1 MVVQIKEHSTKEYKS
16 LLQKIGNCFTELNAE
31 YISAQTQS
39 SALKE
44 AWFAYGIVKTL
55 LQNVPLLGFGSL
67 RSKQDLIDS
76 IEIHS
81 KKYLSMFEAQEVG
94 RETALIFQTN
104 LTNLSNHCTHS
115 KQPQSHSLTA
125 QEFDVIR
132 DLATDVLQK
141 CQSLFAE
148 QAYNQETLD
157 RLQASSIV
165 FNDLKLAVKQQFQL
179 LDKLL
184 LVKELWQIQHYAAE
198 NVNNL
203 SYDFNLNPRATLA
216 QVSSDDVDQTF
227 EQLTNIFTDTHLAL
241 QNLSNE
247 RLIDLYDRLE
257 NFEPQ
262 AIVLNNLLQK
272 LHREAQFRY
281 GFNRLS
287 DSGYELLKRF
297 QSYDAIAHQIEIAE
311 FAISESYLLKKNTF
325 LQEVV
330 NTISKHVDNIKAVG
344 AAKDP
349 CVKSVM
355 TMLKQNLAHAHS
367 SEQSPATTLSLITD
381 KLAAGI
387 DSHIYKRYAEL
398 DKFAT
403 SSLKTKYENLFHDLK
418 QLLEGDVA
426 RSHNFLQQSIVR
438 KVAQDYH
445 FSNLIGSYPKLKT
458 IAAERAAIAKMLLE
472 INFVEMFNENHPN
485 SITSLNLKKN
495 IKDSNPQ
502 TIVDYV
508 QSIVHALV
516 TQSSAAQL
524 ESLSETIQGDSK
536 VQNILREEIAK
547 HTLARTSIV
556 KMFYSMVTGRKQE
569 FNKLKTIN
577 KNMQATSPEL
587 EQIKQTPA
595 KARKQ
600 MESLVKER
608 SENEGMINK
617 AKVVDTNTETLNS

>member
-1 MVVQIKEHSTKEYKS
+1 MVVQIKEHSTKEYKL

-39 SALKE
+39 SILKE

-81 KKYLSMFEAQEVG
+81 KKYLGMFEAQEVG

-115 KQPQSHSLTA
+115 KQPSNHSLTA

-148 QAYNQETLD
+148 QAYNQDILD

-165 FNDLKLAVKQQFQL
+165 FNDLKLGVKQQFQL

-184 LVKELWQIQHYAAE
+184 LVKELWQIQDYVTE
-198 NVNNL
+198 SVDNP
-203 SYDFNLNPRATLA
+203 SYDFNLNPRTTLA
-216 QVSSDDVDQTF
+216 QISSDDPDQSF
-227 EQLTNIFTDTHLAL
+227 EQLANIFTDTHLAL
-241 QNLSNE
+241 QNLTNE
-247 RLIDLYDRLE
+247 RLIDLYDRLK

-262 AIVLNNLLQK
+262 TVVLNNLLQK

-325 LQEVV
+325 LQEMV

-344 AAKDP
+344 AAKDLS
-349 CVKSVM
+349 VKSVM
-355 TMLKQNLAHAHS
+355 TMLKQQLAHSHS
-367 SEQSPATTLSLITD
+367 SEQSPTTTLSLITD

-403 SSLKTKYENLFHDLK
+403 NSLKTKYENLFHDLK

-438 KVAQDYH
+438 KLAQDYH
-445 FSNLIGSYPKLKT
+445 VSNLTGSYSKLKT
-458 IAAERAAIAKMLLE
+458 IAAERATIAKMLHE
-472 INFVEMFNENHPN
+472 INFVETFNKNYPN
-485 SITSLNLKKN
+485 SISSLNLKKN

-502 TIVDYV
+502 TIADYV
-508 QSIVHALV
+508 QSIIHALV
-516 TQSSAAQL
+516 IRSSAAQL
-524 ESLSETIQGDSK
+524 ESLSKSIQGNSE
-536 VQNILREEIAK
+536 VQNILKQEITK
-547 HTLARTSIV
+547 YTLARTSIV

-569 FNKLKTIN
+569 FNKLKIIN
-577 KNMQATSPEL
+577 KNMQATTQEF

-600 MESLVKER
+600 MDDLARER

-617 AKVVDTNTETLNS
+617 AEVVDTDTKTLNS